1 MFTDKPK
8 TESFDQ
14 MNSVKS
20 PRFLTLVLGIAFLAS
35 CSGRPDYVPKTE
47 PPTYPDFK
55 TYYETRLKVSKELGH
70 RPLCE
75 ERYIE
80 FGKKTKLAFLYIHGY
95 GASRAEG
102 EEIMER
108 LAKTFKAN
116 TLMVRLPGHG
126 TNKEDQASVSFRDYL
141 DYSTEALDMMQSQ
154 GEKVIV
160 FGSSMGGL
168 ISTWLASEY
177 PDKVDGLV
185 LANPFYQPVDK
196 SLNVLNYPGG
206 LTLIHL
212 LKGKI
217 RDATHKNNPKV
228 SPEREKYW
236 YGEQYYSALVS
247 VNDLRNYASREEV
260 FGKVKS
266 PVLLMYYYK
275 NEKEQDPT
283 ASVAAMRSTFNQF
296 GKVTM
301 VNPLNREVK
310 VEDGM
315 HVLFSK
321 YVETD
326 KAFIEKQASDWLKAI
341 ESLK

>member
-1 MFTDKPK
+1 MFTAKCK
-8 TESFDQ
+8 TESLDL
-14 MNSVKS
+14 MKLLKS
-20 PRFLTLVLGIAFLAS
+20 KRILTLFLGIALITS
-35 CSGRPDYVPKTE
+35 CAGRPDYVPKSE
-47 PPTYPDFK
+47 SPKFPDFK
-55 TYYETRLKVSKELGH
+55 TYYETRLKISKELGH

-75 ERYIE
+75 EKYVE
-80 FGKKTKLAFLYIHGY
+80 YGKKTKLAFLYIHGY

-102 EEIMER
+102 EEVMER

-141 DYSTEALDMMQSQ
+141 DYSSEALEMMQSQ
-154 GEKVIV
+154 GDKVIV

-185 LANPFYQPVDK
+185 LANPFYQPVDG

-228 SPEREKYW
+228 SPERENYW
-236 YGEQYYSALVS
+236 YGQQYYSALVS
-247 VNDLRNYASREEV
+247 VNDLRNFASRDEV
-260 FGKVKS
+260 FGKVSS
-266 PVLLMYYYK
+266 PVLLMYYFK
-275 NEKEQDPT
+275 NEQEQDPT
-283 ASVAAMRSTFNQF
+283 ASVPAMRSTFAKF
-296 GKVTM
+296 GQVTM
-301 VNPLNREVK
+301 VNPLNREVR

-321 YVETD
+321 YVQTD
-326 KAFIEKQASDWLKAI
+326 KAFIEKQATDWLKAI